1 MHFDDI
7 YINLEKGNFL
17 KADKLALEFYKK
29 NIKKDTVAELLVSI
43 AIEAGDVVLAKERI
57 KLLTEFPV
65 SAYRLFLF
73 ARVFYMEK
81 DYWQSLTYLEQAVE
95 DELLENISGQV
106 KEKIYNLLGQCY
118 RFYGYPDRAAECY
131 YKAFEAVD
139 LKQLKIIE
147 YSNYLFNLHYLDIS
161 EQDYFLA
168 HKDYDKLFSDIKQF
182 KHKKR
187 IKKHHEKIRVGYI
200 SPDFRNHVVLRFTYV
215 MLTAY
220 NKEKFEVYCYST
232 GKEDEVRFMDILPNI
247 LKECDIDEIRLYTR
261 DNQDPKK
268 IKTYIFNGIARD
280 KQQIITKET
289 IAKMPVFTIPTTTT
303 GYAPI
308 TQVNK
313 SAKIRFSYQLRLDTY
328 ETLWEFFQYFK
339 RQGFKKYEWTSLFN
353 VQDKESDY
361 EGISSS
367 RELFDKFMVD
377 NNFEVYSFSQK
388 NDIEYAVNQE
398 AYRYCRENL
407 GYQENVG
414 MLHYCEWKE
423 KGKDDKGQFVYIRFC
438 CEYNDTDRNYRY
450 VKLLYR
456 FYKSGLCILDKV
468 LDDGLEYL

>member
-1 MHFDDI
+1 MKKLIKQLVESLFDDDDI
-7 YINLEKGNFL
+7 LDVDDYGLEAASKMLKGQLAILQKAKGNITQYPDDFEDVQYAEELNDVAQIFL
-17 KADKLALEFYKK
+17 RSLDIDNYYKNETEYVYECEF
-29 NIKKDTVAELLVSI
+29 
-43 AIEAGDVVLAKERI
+43 
-57 KLLTEFPV
+57 
-65 SAYRLFLF
+65 
-73 ARVFYMEK
+73 K
-81 DYWQSLTYLEQAVE
+81 DYSENKRMEYDRIYFYSRNPQNHSMQKMLFHLNLKGHHVYYLQYV
-95 DELLENISGQV
+95 DP
-106 KEKIYNLLGQCY
+106 YNN
-118 RFYGYPDRAAECY
+118 GY
-131 YKAFEAVD
+131 
-139 LKQLKIIE
+139 
-147 YSNYLFNLHYLDIS
+147 S
-161 EQDYFLA
+161 
-168 HKDYDKLFSDIKQF
+168 KL
-182 KHKKR
+182 
-187 IKKHHEKIRVGYI
+187 
-200 SPDFRNHVVLRFTYV
+200 N
-215 MLTAY
+215 
-220 NKEKFEVYCYST
+220 ST

-313 SAKIRFSYQLRLDTY
+313 SAKIQFSYQLRLDTY

-353 VQDKESDY
+353 VMDKESDY

-377 NNFEVYSFSQK
+377 NKFEVYSFSQK

-398 AYRYCRENL
+398 AYRYCRKNL

-438 CEYNDTDRNYRY
+438 CEYNDFDGRHRY

-468 LDDGLEYL
+468 LDDGLEYLRRQEQWKKEREAKNNQ

>member
-1 MHFDDI
+1 MKKLIKQLVESLFDDDDI
-7 YINLEKGNFL
+7 LDVDDYGLETASKMLKGQLAILQKAKGNITQYPDDFEDVQYAEELNEVADIFL
-17 KADKLALEFYKK
+17 RSLDIDNYYKNETEYVYECEF
-29 NIKKDTVAELLVSI
+29 
-43 AIEAGDVVLAKERI
+43 
-57 KLLTEFPV
+57 
-65 SAYRLFLF
+65 
-73 ARVFYMEK
+73 K
-81 DYWQSLTYLEQAVE
+81 DYS
-95 DELLENISGQV
+95 ENKRMEYDRIYFYSRNPQNHSGQKMLFHLNLKGHHV
-106 KEKIYNLLGQCY
+106 YYLQYVDPYNN
-118 RFYGYPDRAAECY
+118 GY
-131 YKAFEAVD
+131 
-139 LKQLKIIE
+139 
-147 YSNYLFNLHYLDIS
+147 S
-161 EQDYFLA
+161 
-168 HKDYDKLFSDIKQF
+168 KL
-182 KHKKR
+182 
-187 IKKHHEKIRVGYI
+187 
-200 SPDFRNHVVLRFTYV
+200 N
-215 MLTAY
+215 
-220 NKEKFEVYCYST
+220 ST

-289 IAKMPVFTIPTTTT
+289 IAKMPVFTLPTTTT

>member
-1 MHFDDI
+1 MKKLIKQLVESLFDDDDI
-7 YINLEKGNFL
+7 LDVDDYGLEVASKMLKGQLAILQKAKGNITQYPDDFEDVKYAEELNDVAQIFL
-17 KADKLALEFYKK
+17 RSLDIDNYYKNETEYVYECEF
-29 NIKKDTVAELLVSI
+29 
-43 AIEAGDVVLAKERI
+43 
-57 KLLTEFPV
+57 
-65 SAYRLFLF
+65 
-73 ARVFYMEK
+73 K
-81 DYWQSLTYLEQAVE
+81 DYSENKRMEYDRIYFYSRNPQNHSMQKMLFHLNLKGHHVYYLQYV
-95 DELLENISGQV
+95 DP
-106 KEKIYNLLGQCY
+106 YNN
-118 RFYGYPDRAAECY
+118 GY
-131 YKAFEAVD
+131 
-139 LKQLKIIE
+139 
-147 YSNYLFNLHYLDIS
+147 S
-161 EQDYFLA
+161 
-168 HKDYDKLFSDIKQF
+168 KL
-182 KHKKR
+182 
-187 IKKHHEKIRVGYI
+187 
-200 SPDFRNHVVLRFTYV
+200 N
-215 MLTAY
+215 
-220 NKEKFEVYCYST
+220 ST

-313 SAKIRFSYQLRLDTY
+313 SAKIQFSYQLRLDTY

-353 VQDKESDY
+353 VMDKESDY

-377 NNFEVYSFSQK
+377 NKFEVYSFSQK

-398 AYRYCRENL
+398 AYRYCRKNL
-407 GYQENVG
+407 GYQENIG

-423 KGKDDKGQFVYIRFC
+423 KGKDYKGQFVYIIFC
-438 CEYNDTDRNYRY
+438 CEYNDFDGRHRY

-468 LDDGLEYL
+468 LDDGLEYLRRQEQWEKEREVKNNQ

>member
-1 MHFDDI
+1 MKKLIKQLVESLFDDDDI
-7 YINLEKGNFL
+7 LDVDDYGLEISSKMLKGQLAILQKAKGNITQYPDDFEDVQYAEELNDVAQIFL
-17 KADKLALEFYKK
+17 RSLDIDNYYKNETEYVYECEF
-29 NIKKDTVAELLVSI
+29 
-43 AIEAGDVVLAKERI
+43 
-57 KLLTEFPV
+57 
-65 SAYRLFLF
+65 
-73 ARVFYMEK
+73 K
-81 DYWQSLTYLEQAVE
+81 DYSENKRMEYDRIYFYSRNPQNHSRQKMLFHLNLKGHHVYYLQYV
-95 DELLENISGQV
+95 DP
-106 KEKIYNLLGQCY
+106 YNN
-118 RFYGYPDRAAECY
+118 GY
-131 YKAFEAVD
+131 
-139 LKQLKIIE
+139 
-147 YSNYLFNLHYLDIS
+147 S
-161 EQDYFLA
+161 
-168 HKDYDKLFSDIKQF
+168 KL
-182 KHKKR
+182 
-187 IKKHHEKIRVGYI
+187 
-200 SPDFRNHVVLRFTYV
+200 N
-215 MLTAY
+215 
-220 NKEKFEVYCYST
+220 ST

-353 VQDKESDY
+353 VMDKESDY

-377 NNFEVYSFSQK
+377 NKFEVYSFSQK

-423 KGKDDKGQFVYIRFC
+423 KDKDDKGQFVYIRFC
-438 CEYNDTDRNYRY
+438 CEYNDFDGRHRY

-468 LDDGLEYL
+468 LDDGLEYLRRQEQWKKEREAKNNQ

>member
-1 MHFDDI
+1 MKKLIKQLVESLFDDDDI
-7 YINLEKGNFL
+7 LDVDDYGLEVASKMLKGQLAILQKAKGNITQYPDDFEDVQYAEELNDVAQIFL
-17 KADKLALEFYKK
+17 RSLDIDNYYKNETEYVYECEF
-29 NIKKDTVAELLVSI
+29 
-43 AIEAGDVVLAKERI
+43 
-57 KLLTEFPV
+57 
-65 SAYRLFLF
+65 
-73 ARVFYMEK
+73 K
-81 DYWQSLTYLEQAVE
+81 DYSENKRMEYDRIYFYSRNPQNHSRQKMLFHLNLKGHHVYYLQYV
-95 DELLENISGQV
+95 DP
-106 KEKIYNLLGQCY
+106 YNN
-118 RFYGYPDRAAECY
+118 GY
-131 YKAFEAVD
+131 
-139 LKQLKIIE
+139 
-147 YSNYLFNLHYLDIS
+147 S
-161 EQDYFLA
+161 
-168 HKDYDKLFSDIKQF
+168 KL
-182 KHKKR
+182 
-187 IKKHHEKIRVGYI
+187 
-200 SPDFRNHVVLRFTYV
+200 N
-215 MLTAY
+215 
-220 NKEKFEVYCYST
+220 ST

-353 VQDKESDY
+353 VWDKESDY

-377 NNFEVYSFSQK
+377 NKFEVYSFSQK

-398 AYRYCRENL
+398 AYRYCRKNL
-407 GYQENVG
+407 GYQESVG

-438 CEYNDTDRNYRY
+438 CEYNDFDGRHRY

-468 LDDGLEYL
+468 LDDGLEYLRRQEQWEKEREAKNNQ

>member
-1 MHFDDI
+1 MKKLIKQLVESLFDDDDI
-7 YINLEKGNFL
+7 LDVDDYGLEAASKMLKGQLAILQKAKGNITQYPDDFEDVKYAEELNDVAQIFL
-17 KADKLALEFYKK
+17 RSLDIDNYYKNETEYVYECEF
-29 NIKKDTVAELLVSI
+29 
-43 AIEAGDVVLAKERI
+43 
-57 KLLTEFPV
+57 
-65 SAYRLFLF
+65 
-73 ARVFYMEK
+73 K
-81 DYWQSLTYLEQAVE
+81 DYSENKRMEYDRIYFYSRNPQNHSRQKMLFHLNLKGHHVYYLQYV
-95 DELLENISGQV
+95 DP
-106 KEKIYNLLGQCY
+106 YNN
-118 RFYGYPDRAAECY
+118 GY
-131 YKAFEAVD
+131 
-139 LKQLKIIE
+139 
-147 YSNYLFNLHYLDIS
+147 S
-161 EQDYFLA
+161 
-168 HKDYDKLFSDIKQF
+168 KL
-182 KHKKR
+182 
-187 IKKHHEKIRVGYI
+187 
-200 SPDFRNHVVLRFTYV
+200 N
-215 MLTAY
+215 
-220 NKEKFEVYCYST
+220 ST

-353 VQDKESDY
+353 VMDKESDY

-367 RELFDKFMVD
+367 RDLFDKFMVD

-398 AYRYCRENL
+398 AYRYCKKNF
-407 GYQENVG
+407 GYQESVG

-438 CEYNDTDRNYRY
+438 CEYNDFDGRHRY

-468 LDDGLEYL
+468 LDDGLEYLRRQEQWKKERETKNNQ

>member
-1 MHFDDI
+1 MKKLIKQLVESLFDDDDI
-7 YINLEKGNFL
+7 LDVDDYGLEAASKMLKGQLAILQKAKGNITQYPDDFEDVQYAEELNDVAQIFL
-17 KADKLALEFYKK
+17 RSLDIDNYYKNETEYVYECEF
-29 NIKKDTVAELLVSI
+29 
-43 AIEAGDVVLAKERI
+43 
-57 KLLTEFPV
+57 
-65 SAYRLFLF
+65 
-73 ARVFYMEK
+73 K
-81 DYWQSLTYLEQAVE
+81 DYSENKRMEYDRIYFYSRNPQNHSMQKMLFHLNLKGHHVYYLQYV
-95 DELLENISGQV
+95 DP
-106 KEKIYNLLGQCY
+106 YNN
-118 RFYGYPDRAAECY
+118 GY
-131 YKAFEAVD
+131 
-139 LKQLKIIE
+139 
-147 YSNYLFNLHYLDIS
+147 S
-161 EQDYFLA
+161 
-168 HKDYDKLFSDIKQF
+168 KL
-182 KHKKR
+182 
-187 IKKHHEKIRVGYI
+187 
-200 SPDFRNHVVLRFTYV
+200 N
-215 MLTAY
+215 
-220 NKEKFEVYCYST
+220 ST

-313 SAKIRFSYQLRLDTY
+313 SAKIQFSYQLRLDTY

-353 VQDKESDY
+353 VMDKESDY

-377 NNFEVYSFSQK
+377 NKFEVYSFSQK

-398 AYRYCRENL
+398 AYRYCRKNL

-423 KGKDDKGQFVYIRFC
+423 KGKDDKGQFVYIIFC
-438 CEYNDTDRNYRY
+438 CEYNDFDGRHRY
-450 VKLLYR
+450 VKLFYR

-468 LDDGLEYL
+468 LDDGLEYLRRQEQWKKEREAKNNQ

>member
-1 MHFDDI
+1 MKKLIKQLVESLFDDDDI
-7 YINLEKGNFL
+7 LDVDDYGLEISSKMLKGQLVILQKAKGNITQYPDDFEDVQYAEELNDVAQIFL
-17 KADKLALEFYKK
+17 RSLDIDNYYKNETEYVYECEF
-29 NIKKDTVAELLVSI
+29 
-43 AIEAGDVVLAKERI
+43 
-57 KLLTEFPV
+57 
-65 SAYRLFLF
+65 
-73 ARVFYMEK
+73 K
-81 DYWQSLTYLEQAVE
+81 DYSENKRMEYDRIYFYSRNPQNHSRQKMLFHLNLKGHHVYYLQYV
-95 DELLENISGQV
+95 DP
-106 KEKIYNLLGQCY
+106 YNN
-118 RFYGYPDRAAECY
+118 GY
-131 YKAFEAVD
+131 
-139 LKQLKIIE
+139 
-147 YSNYLFNLHYLDIS
+147 S
-161 EQDYFLA
+161 
-168 HKDYDKLFSDIKQF
+168 KL
-182 KHKKR
+182 
-187 IKKHHEKIRVGYI
+187 
-200 SPDFRNHVVLRFTYV
+200 N
-215 MLTAY
+215 
-220 NKEKFEVYCYST
+220 ST

-261 DNQDPKK
+261 ENQDPKK
-268 IKTYIFNGIARD
+268 IKTYVFNGIARD

-289 IAKMPVFTIPTTTT
+289 IAKMPVFTIPTTTTT

-398 AYRYCRENL
+398 AYRYCRKNL
-407 GYQENVG
+407 GYQENIG

-438 CEYNDTDRNYRY
+438 CEYNDFDGRHRY

-468 LDDGLEYL
+468 LDDGLEYLRRQEQWEKEREAKNNQ

>member
-1 MHFDDI
+1 MKKLIKQLVESLFDDDDI
-7 YINLEKGNFL
+7 LDVDDYGLEAASKMLKGQLAILQKAKGNITQYPDDFEDVQYAEELNDVAQIFL
-17 KADKLALEFYKK
+17 RSLDIDNYYKNETEYVYECEF
-29 NIKKDTVAELLVSI
+29 
-43 AIEAGDVVLAKERI
+43 
-57 KLLTEFPV
+57 
-65 SAYRLFLF
+65 
-73 ARVFYMEK
+73 K
-81 DYWQSLTYLEQAVE
+81 DYSENKRMEYDRIYFYSRNPQNHSRQKMLFHLNLKGHHVYYLQYV
-95 DELLENISGQV
+95 DP
-106 KEKIYNLLGQCY
+106 YNN
-118 RFYGYPDRAAECY
+118 GY
-131 YKAFEAVD
+131 
-139 LKQLKIIE
+139 
-147 YSNYLFNLHYLDIS
+147 S
-161 EQDYFLA
+161 
-168 HKDYDKLFSDIKQF
+168 KL
-182 KHKKR
+182 
-187 IKKHHEKIRVGYI
+187 
-200 SPDFRNHVVLRFTYV
+200 N
-215 MLTAY
+215 
-220 NKEKFEVYCYST
+220 ST

-261 DNQDPKK
+261 ENQDPKK
-268 IKTYIFNGIARD
+268 IKTYVFNGIARD

-289 IAKMPVFTIPTTTT
+289 IVKMPVFTIPTTTTT

-398 AYRYCRENL
+398 AYRYCRKNL
-407 GYQENVG
+407 GYQENIG

-438 CEYNDTDRNYRY
+438 CEYNDFDGRHRY

-468 LDDGLEYL
+468 LDDGLEYLRRQEQWEKEREAKNNQ

>member
-1 MHFDDI
+1 MKKLIKQLVESLFDDDDI
-7 YINLEKGNFL
+7 LDVDDYGLEISSKMLKGQLAILQKAKGNITQYPDDFEDVQYAEELNDVAQIFL
-17 KADKLALEFYKK
+17 RSLDIDNYYKNETEYVYECEF
-29 NIKKDTVAELLVSI
+29 
-43 AIEAGDVVLAKERI
+43 
-57 KLLTEFPV
+57 
-65 SAYRLFLF
+65 
-73 ARVFYMEK
+73 K
-81 DYWQSLTYLEQAVE
+81 DYSENKRMEYDRIYFYSRNPQNHSRQKMLFHLNLKGHHVYYLQYV
-95 DELLENISGQV
+95 DP
-106 KEKIYNLLGQCY
+106 YNN
-118 RFYGYPDRAAECY
+118 GY
-131 YKAFEAVD
+131 
-139 LKQLKIIE
+139 
-147 YSNYLFNLHYLDIS
+147 S
-161 EQDYFLA
+161 
-168 HKDYDKLFSDIKQF
+168 KL
-182 KHKKR
+182 
-187 IKKHHEKIRVGYI
+187 
-200 SPDFRNHVVLRFTYV
+200 N
-215 MLTAY
+215 
-220 NKEKFEVYCYST
+220 ST

-261 DNQDPKK
+261 ENQDPKK
-268 IKTYIFNGIARD
+268 IKTYVFNGIARD

-377 NNFEVYSFSQK
+377 NKFEVYSFSQK

-398 AYRYCRENL
+398 AYRYCRKNL
-407 GYQENVG
+407 GYQENIG

-438 CEYNDTDRNYRY
+438 CEYNDFDGRHRY

-468 LDDGLEYL
+468 LDDGLEYLRRQEQWEKEREAKNNQ

>member
-1 MHFDDI
+1 MKKLIKQLVESLFDDDI
-7 YINLEKGNFL
+7 LDVDDLEVASKMLKGQLAILQKAKGNITQYPDDFEDVQYAEELNEVADIFL
-17 KADKLALEFYKK
+17 RSLDIDNYYKNETEYVYECEF
-29 NIKKDTVAELLVSI
+29 
-43 AIEAGDVVLAKERI
+43 
-57 KLLTEFPV
+57 
-65 SAYRLFLF
+65 
-73 ARVFYMEK
+73 K
-81 DYWQSLTYLEQAVE
+81 DYSENKRMEYDRIYFYSRNPQNHSRQKMLFHLNLKGHHVYYLQYV
-95 DELLENISGQV
+95 DP
-106 KEKIYNLLGQCY
+106 YNN
-118 RFYGYPDRAAECY
+118 GY
-131 YKAFEAVD
+131 
-139 LKQLKIIE
+139 
-147 YSNYLFNLHYLDIS
+147 S
-161 EQDYFLA
+161 
-168 HKDYDKLFSDIKQF
+168 KL
-182 KHKKR
+182 
-187 IKKHHEKIRVGYI
+187 
-200 SPDFRNHVVLRFTYV
+200 N
-215 MLTAY
+215 
-220 NKEKFEVYCYST
+220 ST

-261 DNQDPKK
+261 ENQDPKK
-268 IKTYIFNGIARD
+268 IKTYVFNGIARD

-361 EGISSS
+361 EGISNS

-407 GYQENVG
+407 GYQENIG

-438 CEYNDTDRNYRY
+438 CEYNDFDGRHRY

-468 LDDGLEYL
+468 LDDGLEYSRRQEQWEKEREAKNNQ

>member
-1 MHFDDI
+1 MKKLIKQLVESLFDDDDI
-7 YINLEKGNFL
+7 LDVDDYGLEISSKMLKGQLAILQKAKGNITQYPDDFEDVKYAEELNDVAQIFL
-17 KADKLALEFYKK
+17 RSLDIDNYYKNETEYVYECEF
-29 NIKKDTVAELLVSI
+29 
-43 AIEAGDVVLAKERI
+43 
-57 KLLTEFPV
+57 
-65 SAYRLFLF
+65 
-73 ARVFYMEK
+73 K
-81 DYWQSLTYLEQAVE
+81 DYSENKRMEYDRIYFYSRNPQNHSRQKMLFHLNLKGHHVYYLQYV
-95 DELLENISGQV
+95 DP
-106 KEKIYNLLGQCY
+106 YNN
-118 RFYGYPDRAAECY
+118 GY
-131 YKAFEAVD
+131 
-139 LKQLKIIE
+139 
-147 YSNYLFNLHYLDIS
+147 S
-161 EQDYFLA
+161 
-168 HKDYDKLFSDIKQF
+168 KL
-182 KHKKR
+182 
-187 IKKHHEKIRVGYI
+187 
-200 SPDFRNHVVLRFTYV
+200 N
-215 MLTAY
+215 
-220 NKEKFEVYCYST
+220 ST

-313 SAKIRFSYQLRLDTY
+313 SAKIQFSYQLRLDTY

-353 VQDKESDY
+353 VMDKESDY
-361 EGISSS
+361 EGISNS

-377 NNFEVYSFSQK
+377 NNFEVYLFSQK
-388 NDIEYAVNQE
+388 KDIEYAVNQE
-398 AYRYCRENL
+398 AYRYCRKNL

-468 LDDGLEYL
+468 LDDGLEYLRRQEQWEKEREAKNNQ

>member
-1 MHFDDI
+1 MKKLIKQLVESLFDDDDI
-7 YINLEKGNFL
+7 LDVDDYGLEAASKMLKGQLAILQKAKGNITQYPDDFEDVQYAEELNEVADIFL
-17 KADKLALEFYKK
+17 RSLDIDNYYKNETEYVYECEF
-29 NIKKDTVAELLVSI
+29 
-43 AIEAGDVVLAKERI
+43 
-57 KLLTEFPV
+57 
-65 SAYRLFLF
+65 
-73 ARVFYMEK
+73 K
-81 DYWQSLTYLEQAVE
+81 DYSENKRMEYDRIYFYSRNPQNHSRQKMLFHLNLKGHHVYYLQYV
-95 DELLENISGQV
+95 DP
-106 KEKIYNLLGQCY
+106 YNN
-118 RFYGYPDRAAECY
+118 GY
-131 YKAFEAVD
+131 
-139 LKQLKIIE
+139 
-147 YSNYLFNLHYLDIS
+147 S
-161 EQDYFLA
+161 
-168 HKDYDKLFSDIKQF
+168 KL
-182 KHKKR
+182 
-187 IKKHHEKIRVGYI
+187 
-200 SPDFRNHVVLRFTYV
+200 N
-215 MLTAY
+215 
-220 NKEKFEVYCYST
+220 ST

-313 SAKIRFSYQLRLDTY
+313 SAKIQFSYQLRLDTY

-361 EGISSS
+361 EGISNS

-388 NDIEYAVNQE
+388 KDIEYAVNQE

-407 GYQENVG
+407 GYQENIG

-423 KGKDDKGQFVYIRFC
+423 KGKDDKGQFVYIRFNC
-438 CEYNDTDRNYRY
+438 DYDDFDGEHRY
-450 VKLLYR
+450 VKLLYK
-456 FYKSGLCILDKV
+456 FYKSGLCILDKI
-468 LDDGLEYL
+468 LDDGLEYLRRQEQWKKEREAKNNQ

>member
-1 MHFDDI
+1 MKKLIKQLVESLFDDDDI
-7 YINLEKGNFL
+7 LDVDDYGLEISSKMLKGQLAILQKAKGNITQYPDDFEDVQYAEELNDVAQIFL
-17 KADKLALEFYKK
+17 RSLDIDNYYKNETEYVYECEF
-29 NIKKDTVAELLVSI
+29 
-43 AIEAGDVVLAKERI
+43 
-57 KLLTEFPV
+57 
-65 SAYRLFLF
+65 
-73 ARVFYMEK
+73 K
-81 DYWQSLTYLEQAVE
+81 DYSENKRMEYDRIYFYSRNPQNHSRQKMLFHLNLKGHHVYYLQYV
-95 DELLENISGQV
+95 DP
-106 KEKIYNLLGQCY
+106 YNN
-118 RFYGYPDRAAECY
+118 GY
-131 YKAFEAVD
+131 
-139 LKQLKIIE
+139 
-147 YSNYLFNLHYLDIS
+147 S
-161 EQDYFLA
+161 
-168 HKDYDKLFSDIKQF
+168 KL
-182 KHKKR
+182 
-187 IKKHHEKIRVGYI
+187 
-200 SPDFRNHVVLRFTYV
+200 N
-215 MLTAY
+215 
-220 NKEKFEVYCYST
+220 ST

-313 SAKIRFSYQLRLDTY
+313 SAKIRFSYQLRLETY

-353 VQDKESDY
+353 VMDKESDY
-361 EGISSS
+361 EGISNS

-377 NNFEVYSFSQK
+377 NNVEVYSFSQK
-388 NDIEYAVNQE
+388 KDIEYAVNQE
-398 AYRYCRENL
+398 AYRYCRKNL

-468 LDDGLEYL
+468 LDDGLEYLRRQEQWEKEREAKNNQ